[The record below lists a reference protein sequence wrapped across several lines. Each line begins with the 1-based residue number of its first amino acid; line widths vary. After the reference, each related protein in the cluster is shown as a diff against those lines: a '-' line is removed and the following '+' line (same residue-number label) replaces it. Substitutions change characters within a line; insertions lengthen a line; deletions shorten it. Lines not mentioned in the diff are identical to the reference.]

1 MTAPQEILKL
11 IERFD
16 NNRESY
22 RSGTYNETQLRRE
35 IVDPF
40 FEILGWDV
48 NNEKG
53 YAEAYKDVIHEDSIK
68 IGGVTKAPDYCFRIG
83 GTRKFFVETK
93 KPSINLK
100 DDISPAFQLR
110 RYAWS
115 AKLPLSILTDFEE
128 FAVYDCRVKPD
139 KSDKSSTARILYL
152 TCAEY
157 AQRWDEIVEIFSRDA
172 VLKGSFDR
180 YAETTKVKKG
190 TASVDDA
197 FLKEIESWRDTL
209 ARTLALRNPGL
220 NQHDLNFTVQR
231 TIDRIVF
238 LRICE
243 DRGME
248 PYGRLMALQNGDR
261 VYARLCEMFHRAD
274 ERYNSGLFHFQKD
287 KDRAES
293 PDTLTL
299 SLAIDD
305 SILKNIIKN
314 LYYPD
319 SPYEFSVISA
329 DILGQVYEQFLGK
342 VIRLTA
348 GHRAVVEEKPEV
360 RKAGGVYYTPTYIV
374 DYIVKNTV
382 GRILDSGLQN
392 DECAK
397 IPISKG
403 GKGVVKSE
411 IQNPKSKIRN
421 VTPKQVSKL
430 KILDPACGSG
440 SFLLGAYQYLLDWHR
455 DWYVADGPE
464 KWASGRSPALYQVA
478 DSNPLPSPFV
488 KGGKPTESPLTKGET
503 GGCQNISI
511 QWGAIEPAKGGQ
523 RGIAGNWR
531 LTTSERKRI
540 LLNNIYGVDIDPQAV
555 EVTKLSLLLKVLEGE
570 SEQTLARQLKL
581 FHERALPDLGNN
593 IKCGNSLIGT
603 DFYNNPLN
611 PPLLRG
617 NPDIPLNKGGEGV
630 VTSGSL
636 SDEERYRIN
645 PFDWETEFPEIMKN
659 GGFDVVIGNPPYGA
673 FFGDAEKDYIREKFK
688 SYKYKFDSYI
698 YFIEKAILLCKK
710 RGFVSLITPEL
721 WLKLENCALLRK
733 FVSESM
739 SFEILKIYGESV
751 FAKAVINTIVFLLRK
766 SVQAENI
773 LIDTSE
779 GIWQL
784 SSKVWKENEGH
795 VVDYRL
801 RPEKSGLIAKIKKSA
816 NKDLSDFGDAIQ
828 GITPY
833 DRYRGQN
840 TELIKNRAYHYKN
853 KHDNTCGKWLEGKDV
868 SRYKLG
874 WSGEWL
880 SYGPW
885 LAAPR
890 DERFFKG
897 LRLLFREV
905 PGTGKRIQATIAEET
920 YYHGH
925 SITPFKLNNT
935 KLVDLRYLLGMV
947 NSKLISWYGGL
958 ILPNFGKDTFP
969 KLNPQDIKALPIR
982 SIDLSDL
989 ADKALHDRMVV
1000 LVNQML
1006 ELHKQLASAKTDHD
1020 KTVIQRQIDAAD
1032 RQIDQ
1037 LVYEL
1042 YGLTDE
1048 EIKIVENGIL

>member
-1 MTAPQEILKL
+1 MTAPKEILEL

-16 NNRESY
+16 NNREAY
-22 RSGTYNETQLRRE
+22 RSGAYNETQLRRE
-35 IVDPF
+35 FVDPLF
-40 FEILGWDV
+40 QLLGWDV

-68 IGGVTKAPDYCFRIG
+68 VGGVTKAPDYCFRIG

-93 KPSINLK
+93 KPSVNLK

-128 FAVYDCRVKPD
+128 IAVYDCRAKPD
-139 KSDKSSTARILYL
+139 KADKASTARILYL
-152 TCAEY
+152 TSNEY
-157 AQRWDEIVEIFSRDA
+157 AQRWDEIAPIFSRDA
-172 VLKGSFDR
+172 ILKGSFDK
-180 YAETTKVKKG
+180 YIESSKGKKG
-190 TASVDDA
+190 TAEVDDV
-197 FLKEIESWRDTL
+197 FLKEIESWRDML
-209 ARTLALRNPGL
+209 ARNLALRNTDL
-220 NQHDLNFTVQR
+220 SQRDLNFAVQR
-231 TIDRIVF
+231 TIDRIIF

-243 DRGME
+243 DRGIE
-248 PYGRLMALQNGDR
+248 QYGRLMSLQNGDR
-261 VYARLCEMFHRAD
+261 LYARLCELFHRAD
-274 ERYNSGLFHFQKD
+274 ERYNSGLFHFQKE
-287 KDRAES
+287 KSRSEP
-293 PDTLTL
+293 PDTLTIGL
-299 SLAIDD
+299 IIDD
-305 SILKNIIKN
+305 KPLKDIIKN

-319 SPYEFSVISA
+319 SPYEFSVLSA

-342 VIRLTA
+342 VIRLTE

-382 GRILDSGLQN
+382 GKLLKPETQN
-392 DECAK
+392 QKLETLNRSTERSRRSPKPK
-397 IPISKG
+397 IKDIT
-403 GKGVVKSE
+403 
-411 IQNPKSKIRN
+411 PKEVSKIR
-421 VTPKQVSKL
+421 
-430 KILDPACGSG
+430 ILDPACGSG
-440 SFLLGAYQYLLDWHR
+440 SFLLGVYQYLLDWHR
-455 DWYVADGPE
+455 DWYIANNPE
-464 KWASGRSPALYQVA
+464 KWATGKIPALYQATSLNPTPAVDSKHENSHRKVA
-478 DSNPLPSPFV
+478 EGAKDGNFSLRA
-488 KGGKPTESPLTKGET
+488 LRLCGE
-503 GGCQNISI
+503 
-511 QWGAIEPAKGGQ
+511 
-523 RGIAGNWR
+523 WR
-531 LTTSERKRI
+531 LTTAERRRI

-570 SEQTLARQLKL
+570 SEQTIVKQLKM

-603 DFYNNPLN
+603 DFYNINVETGFKPVSTV
-611 PPLLRG
+611 G
-617 NPDIPLNKGGEGV
+617 
-630 VTSGSL
+630 
-636 SDEERYRIN
+636 DEERRKVN

-659 GGFDVVIGNPPYGA
+659 GGFDAVIGNPPYGA
-673 FFGDAEKDYIREKFK
+673 FFGDAEKNYIREKFN
-688 SYKYKFDSYI
+688 SYKYRFDSYI
-698 YFIEKAILLCKK
+698 YFIEKAILLCK
-710 RGFVSLITPEL
+710 RGGFVSLITPEL
-721 WLKLENCALLRK
+721 WLKLENCEPLRK
-733 FVSESM
+733 FISENM
-739 SFEILKIYGESV
+739 SFEVLKVCGESV
-751 FAKAVINTIVFLLRK
+751 FAKAVVNTIVFLLHK
-766 SVQAENI
+766 SVQVENI
-773 LIDTSE
+773 LIDTND
-779 GIWQL
+779 GLWQL

-801 RPEKSGLIAKIKKSA
+801 RPEKSSLIAKIKKSA
-816 NKDLSDFGDAIQ
+816 NKYLSDFGDAIQ

-905 PGTGKRIQATIAEET
+905 PGSGKRIQATIAEES

-925 SITPFKLNNT
+925 SITPFKPNNA
-935 KLVDLRYLLGMV
+935 KLVDLQYLLGIV

-969 KLNPQDIKALPIR
+969 KLNPQDIKALPVR
-982 SIDLSDL
+982 SIDLSNL
-989 ADKALHDRMVV
+989 EDKARHDHMVA
-1000 LVNQML
+1000 LVDQML
-1006 ELHKQLASAKTDHD
+1006 ELHKQSASAKTDHD
-1020 KTVIQRQIDAAD
+1020 KTVIQRQIDATD

-1037 LVYEL
+1037 LVCEL
-1042 YGLTDE
+1042 YGLTED
-1048 EIKIVENGIL
+1048 EIKIMEVEDEK